1 MRKRGIFRMRSLRF
15 AGFIVLLFF
24 LFAGTALP
32 FEGEEGYD
40 ENTEVVLSGTVRE
53 IIKEER
59 GPVIVRVLHRD
70 RIYNVITAP
79 PWYLVRQH
87 IFFRQGLEIEVTG
100 SRVLARDG
108 VFYLISRKLKEVRTG
123 REIMLRDD
131 SLRPLWRGRR
141 HSG

>member
-1 MRKRGIFRMRSLRF
+1 MKKRSIFRMRSLIFSGFVALLFLMF
-15 AGFIVLLFF
+15 AGP
-24 LFAGTALP
+24 ALP

-53 IIKEER
+53 IVKEER
-59 GPVIVRVLHRD
+59 GPVIVRVLHND

-79 PWYLVRQH
+79 PWYLARQN
-87 IFFRQGLEIEVTG
+87 IFFRQGSEIEVTG
-100 SRVLARDG
+100 SKVLDRDG
-108 VFYLISRKLKEVRTG
+108 VFYLVSRKLKEVRTG

-131 SLRPLWRGRR
+131 FLRPLWRGRR